1 VLALQSDLAAINQK
15 EINFSDNNLI
25 GQRVFSG
32 QREFIVIARPK
43 DLLLRHL
50 ENFEQH
56 FDQVWAIEVMEVFL
70 AEIFFVPSLYSAE
83 NEGLI
88 LFECVF
94 DQLSERHVRDGF
106 YFIHL

>member
-1 VLALQSDLAAINQK
+1 MLALQSNLAAINQK
-15 EINFSDNNLI
+15 EINFSDNNFI
-25 GQRVFSG
+25 SQRVFSG

-56 FDQVWAIEVMEVFL
+56 FNQVWAVEVMEVL
-70 AEIFFVPSLYSAE
+70 LTKISFVPSLHSAE

-88 LFECVF
+88 LFESIF
-94 DQLSERHVRDGF
+94 GQLSERHVRDGF
-106 YFIHL
+106 